1 MIVLLYYS
9 KYKFIVLVYPENMG
23 IDKRRVLRGKCTECE
38 CEEFESVNI
47 IVCEYCGHLPVK
59 HENQNEALSPPAK
72 KRFVSVSNNVSQP
85 LFESIQL
92 TLDPKSA
99 VPDLSTAV
107 IESTVA
113 GSGLL

>member
-1 MIVLLYYS
+1 M
-9 KYKFIVLVYPENMG
+9 
-23 IDKRRVLRGKCTECE
+23 
-38 CEEFESVNI
+38 
-47 IVCEYCGHLPVK
+47 K